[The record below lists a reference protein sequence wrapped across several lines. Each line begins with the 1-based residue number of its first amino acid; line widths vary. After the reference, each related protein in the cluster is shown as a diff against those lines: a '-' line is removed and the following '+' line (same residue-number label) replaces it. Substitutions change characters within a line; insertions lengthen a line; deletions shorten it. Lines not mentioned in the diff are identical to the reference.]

1 MRPGTGSSR
10 GRHAWLAGRI
20 AVLVVIVVAGTLAVV
35 HYANIGQALASNP
48 GPAAAISTP
57 ADPTNTLVPASRSTV
72 PTPTPAAA
80 ISSTPPASASGP
92 QSPSPG
98 PSSPDPHS
106 SPSTPP
112 PAAPSP
118 PPAAPSPPPGTAPIH
133 FRTLPP
139 GAVLPTGAECAR
151 WVRESPE
158 REIRPG
164 NWRANHTVGQHVAAH
179 FFAADTPSANLRIA
193 PRINGDF
200 TGTTEEILRWAACK
214 WGINQEVVFAQA
226 AVASWWRQDLLGGW
240 GTDGS
245 ACPPGRKPTSKH
257 PQCAQSYGILQNR
270 YLDEKSA
277 WPGIGGS
284 TAMSADTAYAI
295 WRACYDGDETWLN
308 TVQHVGRYHRGDL
321 WGCVGRWFAGHW
333 HTPAAQQYIAKV
345 QADLGERIWLTRD
358 FQRHSTPTP
367 VVPPNPGGRLR
378 PA

>member
-20 AVLVVIVVAGTLAVV
+20 TVLVAIVVAGTLAVV

-48 GPAAAISTP
+48 DPSAAVTATV
-57 ADPTNTLVPASRSTV
+57 DPTITLTPVSHSSAPAL
-72 PTPTPAAA
+72 TPAAA
-80 ISSTPPASASGP
+80 MSSTPPASASVS
-92 QSPSPG
+92 QSPSPS
-98 PSSPDPHS
+98 PSSPSPHS
-106 SPSTPP
+106 SSSTPP

-118 PPAAPSPPPGTAPIH
+118 PPAEPSPPPSTTPIH

-139 GAVLPTGAECAR
+139 GAVLPTGAECAH

-164 NWRANHTVGQHVAAH
+164 NQPANHTIGRHVGAH
-179 FFAADTPSANLRIA
+179 FFAGDTPPANQRIA

-214 WGINQEVVFAQA
+214 WGINQQVVFAQA
-226 AVASWWRQDLLGGW
+226 AAESWWRQGLLGDR

-245 ACPPGRKPTSKH
+245 ACPPGRKPTRKH

-270 YLDEKSA
+270 YSSEKSA
-277 WPGIGGS
+277 WPGLGDS

-321 WGCVGRWFAGHW
+321 WGCVGRWLTGRW
-333 HTPAAQQYIAKV
+333 HTPPAQQYIAKV
-345 QADLGERIWLTRD
+345 QAYLHERIWLTKRFRD
-358 FQRHSTPTP
+358 HAAPAP
-367 VVPPNPGGRLR
+367 VILPNPGGSLR